1 MGEATANVAHLRWS
15 QALPRLGQGLQ
26 GSADTVNN
34 ANIGNNKGIK
44 TKYSAAGG
52 KTCKGGPTGGG
63 GLIIII
69 NDWGTF
75 FLSRNMGM

>member
-1 MGEATANVAHLRWS
+1 
-15 QALPRLGQGLQ
+15 
-26 GSADTVNN
+26 VNN

-75 FLSRNMGM
+75 FYQEIWGCNGPMMLFN